1 MSNST
6 QPLVCACC
14 ILNIVYPSLPKRAIL
29 ATDIPAMLSEVS
41 EHVIRASKH
50 VIRAS
55 KHVTFGVRQTK
66 ATILDTISGI

>member
-50 VIRAS
+50 V
-55 KHVTFGVRQTK
+55 TFGVRQTK